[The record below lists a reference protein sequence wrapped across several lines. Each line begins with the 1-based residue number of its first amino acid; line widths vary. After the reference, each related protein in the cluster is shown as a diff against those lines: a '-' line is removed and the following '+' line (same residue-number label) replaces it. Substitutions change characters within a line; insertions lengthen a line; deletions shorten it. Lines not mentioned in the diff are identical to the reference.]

1 MSTNKEARQTA
12 ALGNTMAKVMG
23 QVGCIT
29 LILIGTAFGVGLL
42 LDNLLNLE
50 RRIFTIMFL
59 VGSVPVAL
67 YVITRVAMATV
78 AKAQDELSIIEAED
92 QSES

>member
-1 MSTNKEARQTA
+1 MSTSKQARQTA
-12 ALGNTMAKVMG
+12 SLGNTMAKVMG

-29 LILIGTAFGVGLL
+29 LILIGVAFGAGLL

-50 RRIFTIMFL
+50 RRIFTIVFL

-67 YVITRVAMATV
+67 YVITRVAMGTV

-92 QSES
+92 QSEL

>member
-1 MSTNKEARQTA
+1 MATNKQARQTA

-29 LILIGTAFGVGLL
+29 LILVGVAFGAGVL

-50 RRIFTIMFL
+50 RRIFTIIFL

-67 YVITRVAMATV
+67 YLITRVAMGTV
-78 AKAQDELSIIEAED
+78 AKAQEELSVIEAED
-92 QSES
+92 QSET